1 MTLDDHAVN
10 QLAFVVV
17 KKAVADWLEA
27 MRKLNMNPKNY
38 NANVMALN
46 CESFFLSGY
55 FTLLTGLDGNE
66 FFARL
71 CEKYGYGT

>member
-46 CESFFLSGY
+46 CESFFLSVY

>member
-27 MRKLNMNPKNY
+27 IRNLNRNPKNY
-38 NANVMALN
+38 NANMMALD
-46 CESFFLSGY
+46 CESFFHSGY
-55 FTLLTGLDGNE
+55 FTLLTGLNGDE

-71 CEKYGYGT
+71 CDKYGYDI

>member
-17 KKAVADWLEA
+17 KKAVADWQEA
-27 MRKLNMNPKNY
+27 MPKLNRNPMNY
-38 NANVMALN
+38 NANVMALD
-46 CESFFLSGY
+46 CESFFQSGY

-71 CEKYGYGT
+71 CDKYGYGT

>member
-1 MTLDDHAVN
+1 MKLDDHAVN

-17 KKAVADWLEA
+17 KKAVADWREA
-27 MRKLNMNPKNY
+27 MRNLERNPKNY
-38 NANVMALN
+38 NANVMALD
-46 CESFFLSGY
+46 CESFFQSGY

-71 CEKYGYGT
+71 CDKYGYGT